1 MVSAAPLA
9 AGSGSVVGGI
19 IELVIFGAWGLLFAV
34 LLIFGGFLFA
44 ARRRVARQRAA
55 RRAAP
60 VVRMRT
66 VPPGLT
72 ALREADPRFDEQLL
86 LDAARTSTLLVF
98 AATTTGDVAP
108 LGRLVT
114 EGFWQTPFGRI
125 TAMTARDRRRE
136 AKQSAQDAAARS
148 HRTRQRWNVPLDYQP
163 SVPELV
169 AVRLGRD
176 QQVTVRASFAQL
188 QGVVRPGAEDMAA
201 AATATSFGV
210 AIARA
215 GRSAMTQS
223 SASHV
228 SGVSWMSAGG
238 RYDLTFVRPTGARTD
253 PEAAL
258 ADRTCQ
264 TCGATYRSELAIGC
278 AHCRAPRAL
287 PWGTWRLASAVPVQ

>member
-9 AGSGSVVGGI
+9 AGTGAVVGGL
-19 IELVIFGAWGLLFAV
+19 IELVIFGGWGLLFAV
-34 LLIFGGFLFA
+34 MLIFGAFMFA
-44 ARRRVARQRAA
+44 ARRRVARQRASRRGA
-55 RRAAP
+55 RPARVRA
-60 VVRMRT
+60 
-66 VPPGLT
+66 VPTGLT

-114 EGFWQTPFGRI
+114 DEFWRTPFGRI

-136 AKQSAQDAAARS
+136 ARQSAKDAAIRGHRARP
-148 HRTRQRWNVPLDYQP
+148 RWNVPLDYQP

-169 AVRLGRD
+169 AIRLRGH
-176 QQVTVRASFAQL
+176 QQVTVRVSFDQL
-188 QGVVRPGAEDMAA
+188 VGVVRPGAADMAA
-201 AATATSFGV
+201 AATATSFSG

-215 GRSAMTQS
+215 GRSAMTQGRS
-223 SASHV
+223 S
-228 SGVSWMSAGG
+228 VSWMSAGG
-238 RYDLTFVRPTGARTD
+238 RYDLTFVRPAGTQTD

-264 TCGATYRSELAIGC
+264 TCGATYRSELTIGC